1 MIYESIKYVYT
12 VNLYTSRT
20 YQCPFLYYI
29 PYVMLHMI
37 IIYFPIS
44 PYIFFTQPTVF
55 LTIVCAIFRRS
66 FRSSLT
72 PFPSNFLYRIYDL
85 LAMSSTRLAY
95 ALNGCLPCFL
105 LSICLSLSLSLLP
118 LVYPVICFLF
128 CIPRQT
134 ICVLS
139 SRVFSGRRQIVIH
152 EIRKNVT

>member
-1 MIYESIKYVYT
+1 M
-12 VNLYTSRT
+12 YTSRT
-20 YQCPFLYYI
+20 YQCLFVYYI
-29 PYVMLHMI
+29 PYVMLHII
-37 IIYFPIS
+37 IIYFRIS
-44 PYIFFTQPTVF
+44 SYIFFTQPTVL
-55 LTIVCAIFRRS
+55 LTIVCAISRRS

-95 ALNGCLPCFL
+95 ALNGCLSCLSCLSCFL
-105 LSICLSLSLSLLP
+105 LSISLFLLP

-139 SRVFSGRRQIVIH
+139 SRVLFRSPA
-152 EIRKNVT
+152 NCDS